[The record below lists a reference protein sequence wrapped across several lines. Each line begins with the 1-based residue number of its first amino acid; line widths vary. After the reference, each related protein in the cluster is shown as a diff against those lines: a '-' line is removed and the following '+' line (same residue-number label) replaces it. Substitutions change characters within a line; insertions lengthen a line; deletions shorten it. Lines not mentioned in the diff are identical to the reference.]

1 MLRPFRD
8 LSIRRKLIAIL
19 LLTSSVV
26 LALVST
32 AFVFNEVADFRSG
45 MRTELSALAEI
56 VGSNSSAAVAFN
68 DRKSAAETLAALRAK
83 PYILNALVVLKDHT
97 VFASYTAPGSRLQY
111 LGFVNGSGASARVDG
126 RRLGAELERSS
137 FPLTLGDHIF
147 GTAPIVLDGQ
157 QLGTVVIQSDCTELN
172 HRLGRFFLLLAGVLL
187 GALSLGYFLA
197 TRLQRI
203 ISEPISHLVQVM
215 KAVSSDKNYNLR
227 ARKQGDDE
235 LGTLIDG
242 FNEMLVQIQD
252 RDGKLEAH
260 RIELEEVVQRRTRE
274 LSAANR
280 ELSQTVAELR
290 VAKEAAEA
298 ANLAKSQFLANMSH
312 EIRTPMN
319 GVLGMVNVLLDSGLD
334 GEQRCFAEAVRN
346 SGASLLCIINDIL
359 DFSKIE
365 AGRMQLDPAPMDLH
379 VMMQEVLEMFAAGAG
394 SKGVATKC
402 QIASG
407 VPRYVEADLVRLRQ
421 IVVNLVGNA
430 VKFTSRGE
438 VLLRAFALEE
448 QGEERVLRFEVVDTG
463 IGIRPEAQ
471 AHIFDSFTQADYSA
485 TRSFGGT
492 GLGLA
497 IARQLAELMRG
508 ELGVVSEFGIG
519 STFWFTVRLKVLA
532 ELPEGVAPSGQ
543 RTMPQGEVRFAA
555 QILVAEDNPV
565 NQDVVRHMLGRLGC
579 TVQSVD
585 NGAEALSGVRRGG
598 FDLVFMDCQMPKMD
612 GFAATRGIREWETG
626 EGGHVPIVAL
636 TANAMTGDR
645 EICLAAGMDDYLS
658 KPFAAEQLCAV
669 LQRWLPGRVVQPDA
683 AATADEAA
691 LPAESVQAS
700 AVDEPPV
707 FDRAGLLYR
716 LGDPGFLDIFVEKYL
731 ASTELLLGL
740 LQQAIANGDRD
751 AMHLQSH
758 SIKGAAASIG
768 AEVMRGIAYE
778 MEKKAAQQEDVEGM
792 ERLYGNLEEAFAEF
806 RREAAQPQ

>member
-68 DRKSAAETLAALRAK
+68 DHKSAAETLAALRAK

-97 VFASYTAPGSRLQY
+97 VFASYTAPGSRLQP
-111 LGFVNGSGASARVDG
+111 LGYVIGSGASARVDG

-137 FPLTLGDHIF
+137 FPLALGDHIF

-227 ARKQGDDE
+227 AQKQGDDE

-497 IARQLAELMRG
+497 IARQLAELMGG

-519 STFWFTVRLKVLA
+519 STFWFTVRLKVCA
-532 ELPEGVAPSGQ
+532 ELPEGVTPSER
-543 RTMPQGEVRFAA
+543 RTMPLGEVRFAA

-585 NGAEALSGVRRGG
+585 NGAEALSAVRRGG

-612 GFAATRGIREWETG
+612 GFTATRSIREWETG

-669 LQRWLPGRVVQPDA
+669 LQRWLPGKVVQPDA
-683 AATADEAA
+683 AATADVAA
-691 LPAESVQAS
+691 LPVETVQVS

-716 LGDPGFLDIFVEKYL
+716 LGDPEFVGIFVEKYL
-731 ASTELLLGL
+731 ASTEQLLGL